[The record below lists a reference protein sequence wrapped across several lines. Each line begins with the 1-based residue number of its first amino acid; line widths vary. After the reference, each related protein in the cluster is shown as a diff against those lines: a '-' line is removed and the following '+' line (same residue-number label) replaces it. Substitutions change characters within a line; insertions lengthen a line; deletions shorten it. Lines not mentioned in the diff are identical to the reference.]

1 MVAGRGQRSTVV
13 WVRRLGAESG
23 RGVVTALPAALIAER
38 GPRGAVETLPRFIHV
53 APRRRRIDARRGLG
67 GRISQ
72 VTEAPRSGLFDVA
85 LILFAA
91 RVPERRTL
99 TVRMI
104 FRCVDSAQA
113 PLESRL
119 HGIPDRR

>member
-1 MVAGRGQRSTVV
+1 MVAGRGQRSTDV
-13 WVRRLGAESG
+13 WVRRLGAGSG

-38 GPRGAVETLPRFIHV
+38 GPRGAVETLPRFIHI
-53 APRRRRIDARRGLG
+53 APRRRIDAGRGLG
-67 GRISQ
+67 GRINRA
-72 VTEAPRSGLFDVA
+72 TEASRSGLFDVA
-85 LILFAA
+85 LILLAP